1 MIGHVTEWKL
11 AGLKIWWYTNKYLY
25 LHMNE
30 LKELMKSMDIP
41 DERRVDGKN
50 FDIRW
55 LLRNL
60 GIRNSSNE
68 NYIKCISI
76 LKQMLKENK

>member
-1 MIGHVTEWKL
+1 
-11 AGLKIWWYTNKYLY
+11 
-25 LHMNE
+25 MNE

-41 DERRVDGKN
+41 DERQVDGKN

>member
-1 MIGHVTEWKL
+1 
-11 AGLKIWWYTNKYLY
+11 
-25 LHMNE
+25 MNE

-41 DERRVDGKN
+41 DERRVGGKN

-60 GIRNSSNE
+60 GIRNSSHE